1 MVGVAIIKLLVKRK
15 KKQPEM
21 WFRRNRA
28 IAKEGAAYPSPHKK
42 TFAEFQKKST
52 QESVVVQV
60 VLALNR
66 RRSLFLQHYTV
77 RQRRLIGRCTAAV
90 PCCLVFSKQ
99 VASNEMMGA

>member
-21 WFRRNRA
+21 WFRRNCA

-42 TFAEFQKKST
+42 TFAEFQKNQPRST
-52 QESVVVQV
+52 VVVQV

-66 RRSLFLQHYTV
+66 RRSLFFTTLHSAAAAAHWTV
-77 RQRRLIGRCTAAV
+77 YGRST
-90 PCCLVFSKQ
+90 LLFSIFQTGSKQ
-99 VASNEMMGA
+99 